1 MPGAIDRGVR
11 ILHVLADLSP
21 GGAERLVLAHARAT
35 PGVVVATVFGGGP
48 LESAFAGLP
57 LVLGERRRGRPSA
70 KALARL
76 VRAARSA
83 DVVHTHLF
91 AGNLWGGLAA
101 RLAGRPQLA
110 HEHNVEVDE
119 TTAHRAARRII
130 AGWPRQTLAVS
141 EAVARYSVGNDVRVV
156 ENGVDLARFAAP
168 WRGGGG
174 VLAIGRLVPQK
185 GFDVLLAALPE
196 AVSARIVGDGRLAP
210 PHPRVSWLG
219 LRDDVPALLAEADVL
234 VVPSRWEGFGLVA
247 LEGMAAGV
255 PVIATNVGGLG
266 PLVGDA
272 GVLVPP
278 GDVQALGAALARVLG
293 DRGLREE
300 LSRRGRA
307 RSAQFSLSRTF
318 GGWAAACARLVAP
331 GPRGA

>member
-1 MPGAIDRGVR
+1 MR

-35 PGVVVATVFGGGP
+35 PGVTVATVFGGGP
-48 LESAFAGLP
+48 LEGAFSALP
-57 LVLGERRRGRPSA
+57 LILGERRRGRPSA
-70 KALARL
+70 GALARL

-91 AGNLWGGLAA
+91 AGNLWGGVAA

-119 TTAHRAARRII
+119 TARHRAARRMS
-130 AGWPRQTLAVS
+130 AAWPRQTLAVS
-141 EAVARYSVGNDVRVV
+141 EAAARYSLGRDVVV
-156 ENGVDLARFAAP
+156 VDNGVDLDRFAAP

-174 VLAIGRLVPQK
+174 ILAVGRRVRQK
-185 GFDVLLAALPE
+185 GFDVLVSALPE
-196 AVSARIVGDGRLAP
+196 TASARVVGDGPISPA
-210 PHPRVSWLG
+210 HPRVTWLG
-219 LRDDVPALLAEADVL
+219 LRDDVPALLSEADVL

-255 PVIATNVGGLG
+255 PVIASDVGGLG
-266 PLVGDA
+266 QLVGDA

-278 GDVQALGAALARVLG
+278 GDEQALRAAMERVLG
-293 DRGLREE
+293 DRALRED
-300 LSRRGRA
+300 LSRRGRQRA
-307 RSAQFSLSRTF
+307 AGFSSSSTF
-318 GGWAAACARLVAP
+318 SGWAAAYARLMVQ
-331 GPRGA
+331 GPTEA